1 MIIHSTLN
9 LSALASKYGTPS
21 DRFEAIVYDL
31 NGITYVPHFRNKNL
45 YVGPGYPRHNLMR
58 YTDVEMQLRGAK
70 PRTEMLWHRG
80 DSGRVDDKNP

>member
-21 DRFEAIVYDL
+21 DRFEAVVYDL
-31 NGITYVPHFRNKNL
+31 NGITYVPHYRNKSI
-45 YVGPGYPRHNLMR
+45 YVGPGYPRHTLMR
-58 YTDVEMQLRGAK
+58 YSDLEMQLRGAK

>member
-45 YVGPGYPRHNLMR
+45 YVGPGYPRQNLMR

>member
-1 MIIHSTLN
+1 MTIHSTLN

-21 DRFEAIVYDL
+21 DRFEAVVYDL
-31 NGITYVPHFRNKNL
+31 KGITYVPHYRNKNL

-58 YTDVEMQLRGAK
+58 YTDVEMQLMGAK

-80 DSGRVDDKNP
+80 DSGRVDDRNP